1 MGNYSVV
8 EQHPQQSM
16 LAFHQ
21 NNLSNNQQIEML
33 AESINYKRDLIWR
46 PLFRMFR
53 RFLKKNALKQE
64 EYNRIRQKPLDKQ
77 GLAFARALKLPNA
90 LTLSVR
96 NQLALVIM
104 INSHRI
110 MWRKRLVPGIR
121 EILMPYEADLWP
133 TFFRIFNDTNSRF
146 RLKFFQEP
154 IIKLLWPR
162 FNEQESSSISE
173 YVH

>member
-1 MGNYSVV
+1 M
-8 EQHPQQSM
+8 
-16 LAFHQ
+16 
-21 NNLSNNQQIEML
+21 
-33 AESINYKRDLIWR
+33 
-46 PLFRMFR
+46 
-53 RFLKKNALKQE
+53 
-64 EYNRIRQKPLDKQ
+64 
-77 GLAFARALKLPNA
+77 
-90 LTLSVR
+90 TLSVR

-162 FNEQESSSISE
+162 FNEHESSSISE